1 MKKNTVT
8 TKKKLQKESWKWLVC
23 WTLLYYVQTKQT
35 HTQNHSTC
43 DGIVIVTL
51 LLSSRE
57 KRNRFY
63 FYDFWYGNDNDNDDD
78 DDDEYERFIYDAN
91 TSAQWLSF
99 SYQTNRHG

>member
-1 MKKNTVT
+1 MKKKHGNNE
-8 TKKKLQKESWKWLVC
+8 KKVIKRIMKMTC
-23 WTLLYYVQTKQT
+23 LLNIGILRANETDK
-35 HTQNHSTC
+35 HTQKNHSTC

-63 FYDFWYGNDNDNDDD
+63 FYDFWYGNNNDND

-91 TSAQWLSF
+91 TSAQWLAF

>member
-1 MKKNTVT
+1 MKMT
-8 TKKKLQKESWKWLVC
+8 C
-23 WTLLYYVQTKQT
+23 LLNIAILRANETDT
-35 HTQNHSTC
+35 HTKSLNMWWHC
-43 DGIVIVTL
+43 DCYTVVVNVEC
-51 LLSSRE
+51 SRE

-63 FYDFWYGNDNDNDDD
+63 FYDFWYGNNNDNDND